1 MKLPD
6 EAFLITAQT
15 AMYIIH
21 YTFFPTLIIT
31 LAYNHTHEGVT
42 MAYVLEVE
50 IKT

>member
-15 AMYIIH
+15 VMYLH
-21 YTFFPTLIIT
+21 YHFLPTLIIT